1 MLINCIY
8 IYICPTTAVL
18 TECRFVSMTTGSIL
32 PACLLVATGYAGCNH
47 TLAVV
52 LLTLGVGGGGFTM
65 AGYNVNHLDIAP
77 KFAGE

>member
-1 MLINCIY
+1 MQIRCHDTRVNCHS
-8 IYICPTTAVL
+8 
-18 TECRFVSMTTGSIL
+18 VSTTTGSIL

-52 LLTLGVGGGGFTM
+52 LLTRGVGGGGFTM
-65 AGYNVNHLDIAP
+65 AGFTVNHLDIAP